1 MPGSR
6 GGRRLACRL
15 VALDWRA
22 SLPHLAPRCPEI
34 DREFLHRAV
43 RWCAESGRP
52 AREED
57 VRTVLEPLGWDELL
71 AVKATLADPPPAR
84 NLSPA
89 DLVALSRSGPQP
101 SLGREG
107 PGGARPRER
116 RGRRGPARPG
126 RQPDRE
132 SGGPGTRS
140 PSPAPGMAALPLLDG
155 LFRESGRAELGRLV
169 RRTGANRIAL
179 LADLATRW
187 ASGAG
192 APPTSDDLDR
202 LLEHHGLTRGF
213 AERERALYL
222 HAVRK
227 HGGVMIRM
235 ARELGATPEDI
246 RGAIDRLGLRAA
258 TDSVRE
264 LRRRVLDRKATLSER
279 ARLLDEE
286 ADALAD
292 LGLLARYEDD
302 LRRRLPEHLRALSVG
317 GRSPSAADLG
327 RSLSLSR
334 SAVDRLVLRFGLRLR
349 PSPAGRGERS
359 ERPEQ
364 SGRPGAPRRPGPRGA
379 GAGAGAPRR
388 PSGTRPPP
396 RGGRRPL

>member
-1 MPGSR
+1 M
-6 GGRRLACRL
+6 
-15 VALDWRA
+15 
-22 SLPHLAPRCPEI
+22 PEI

-89 DLVALSRSGPQP
+89 DLVALSRSGPRLP
-101 SLGREG
+101 SAAKDREA
-107 PGGARPRER
+107 PAARAPRKKGARAPRPAAGPRIR
-116 RGRRGPARPG
+116 RARD
-126 RQPDRE
+126 QVA
-132 SGGPGTRS
+132 T
-140 PSPAPGMAALPLLDG
+140 PAPGTAALPLLDG

-169 RRTGANRIAL
+169 RRTGANRTTL

-349 PSPAGRGERS
+349 PSPAGRGERP
-359 ERPEQ
+359 ERPER

-379 GAGAGAPRR
+379 SGAAPRR

>member
-1 MPGSR
+1 M
-6 GGRRLACRL
+6 
-15 VALDWRA
+15 
-22 SLPHLAPRCPEI
+22 PEI

-57 VRTVLEPLGWDELL
+57 VRAVLEPLGWDELL

-101 SLGREG
+101 VSAAKDRDA
-107 PGGARPRER
+107 PAPRAPRKKGARAPRPAAGPRIR
-116 RGRRGPARPG
+116 RARD
-126 RQPDRE
+126 QVV
-132 SGGPGTRS
+132 
-140 PSPAPGMAALPLLDG
+140 SPAPGKAALPLLDG

-169 RRTGANRIAL
+169 RRAGANRVAL

-187 ASGAG
+187 ASGDG
-192 APPTSDDLDR
+192 ASPSSDDLDR

-227 HGGVMIRM
+227 HGGIMIRM
-235 ARELGATPEDI
+235 ARELGATPEDV

-258 TDSVRE
+258 TDSVRD

-292 LGLLARYEDD
+292 LGLLARYEED

-359 ERPEQ
+359 ERPERP
-364 SGRPGAPRRPGPRGA
+364 GRPGAPRRPGPRGA
-379 GAGAGAPRR
+379 GTPRR
-388 PSGTRPPP
+388 PAGTRPPP

>member
-1 MPGSR
+1 M
-6 GGRRLACRL
+6 
-15 VALDWRA
+15 
-22 SLPHLAPRCPEI
+22 PEI

-57 VRTVLEPLGWDELL
+57 VRAVLEPLGWDELL

-84 NLSPA
+84 NLAPA
-89 DLVALSRSGPQP
+89 DLVALSRGGPQAA
-101 SLGREG
+101 S
-107 PGGARPRER
+107 ATK
-116 RGRRGPARPG
+116 
-126 RQPDRE
+126 DRE
-132 SGGPGTRS
+132 ATAARSPRKKGVRAPRPAAGPRIRRVRDQVAS
-140 PSPAPGMAALPLLDG
+140 PSPGTAALPHLDG
-155 LFRESGRAELGRLV
+155 LLRESGRAELGRLV
-169 RRTGANRIAL
+169 RRTAANRLAI

-187 ASGAG
+187 TSGDG
-192 APPTSDDLDR
+192 GPPSSADLDR

-213 AERERALYL
+213 AERERALFL

-235 ARELGATPEDI
+235 ARELGAAPEDI
-246 RGAIDRLGLRAA
+246 RGAIDRLGLRPA
-258 TDSVRE
+258 TDSIRE
-264 LRRRVLDRKATLSER
+264 LRRRALDRKATLSER

-292 LGLLARYEDD
+292 LGLLARYEED
-302 LRRRLPEHLRALSVG
+302 LRQRLPEHLRALSVG

-359 ERPEQ
+359 DRPER
-364 SGRPGAPRRPGPRGA
+364 SGRPGAPRRTAPRGA
-379 GAGAGAPRR
+379 GAAAPRR
-388 PSGTRPPP
+388 PAGTRPPP